1 MERIMKKVVIAIDSF
16 KGCMDS
22 LTAAEAVK
30 RGIGRSGFD
39 ADVDVFALADG
50 GEGTSIALS
59 RALGAT
65 EVPLTVCGPARRPVA
80 CSYWISQ
87 GKSTAIM
94 EMSACAGITLV
105 DGDEKN
111 PERTTTYGVG
121 EMILDA
127 VASGCEK
134 IIVGIGGSA
143 TNDGG
148 IGMLAALGFEFFDAD
163 GILIE
168 PYGAIAA
175 GRVAS
180 ISGEKVSE
188 AVRGCKFS
196 VACDVTNPLC
206 GALGCSAVFAAQKG
220 ADAASIARMDGY
232 LQSYADAVEKFSS
245 KADRNA
251 AGAGAAGGLGFAFL
265 SFLDARLLSGADLV
279 IRESGLEKAIE
290 SADIVVTGEGRMDV
304 QSSMGKAPSAVAAV
318 AKRCGKTVIAFCG
331 AISSPEGVEGLDID
345 GIFPIQTAAISLEDA
360 MRTEVATA
368 NLEFTARNVFKVLG
382 AAGK

>member
-1 MERIMKKVVIAIDSF
+1 MKKKVVIAIDSF

-30 RGIGRSGFD
+30 RGIERSGFD
-39 ADVDVFALADG
+39 ADVDIFALADG
-50 GEGTSIALS
+50 GEGTSIALA
-59 RALGAT
+59 RALEAT
-65 EVPLTVCGPARRPVA
+65 EVPLTVCGPARKEVK

-87 GKSTAIM
+87 NTRTAIM
-94 EMSACAGITLV
+94 EMSACAGIMLV
-105 DGDEKN
+105 EGEEKN

-127 VASGCEK
+127 VESGCER

-163 GILIE
+163 GALIE

-175 GRVAS
+175 GQVAS

-188 AVRGCKFS
+188 AVRACKFS

-206 GALGCSAVFAAQKG
+206 GELGCSAVFAAQKG

-232 LQSYADAVEKFSS
+232 LQSYASVVESFSA

-265 SFLDARLLSGADLV
+265 SFLDARLLSGAELV
-279 IRESGLEKAIE
+279 IRESGLECAIGK
-290 SADIVVTGEGRMDV
+290 ADIVVTGEGRMDV

-318 AKRCGKTVIAFCG
+318 AKKHGKPVIAFCG

-368 NLEFTARNVFKVLG
+368 NLEFTARNVFNVLG
-382 AAGK
+382 AAEK

>member
-1 MERIMKKVVIAIDSF
+1 MKKKVVIAIDSF

-22 LTAAEAVK
+22 LIAAEAVK
-30 RGIGRSGFD
+30 RGIERSGFD
-39 ADVDVFALADG
+39 ADVDIFALADG
-50 GEGTSIALS
+50 GEGTSIALA
-59 RALGAT
+59 RALGAI
-65 EVPLTVCGPARRPVA
+65 EVPLTVCGPARKEVK

-87 GKSTAIM
+87 NMRTAIM

-105 DGDEKN
+105 AGEEKN

-127 VASGCEK
+127 VESGCER

-148 IGMLAALGFEFFDAD
+148 IGMLAALGFEFFDAE
-163 GILIE
+163 GALIE

-175 GRVAS
+175 GQVAS
-180 ISGEKVSE
+180 ISDEKVSE
-188 AVRGCKFS
+188 AVRACKFS

-206 GALGCSAVFAAQKG
+206 GELGCSAVFAAQKG

-232 LQSYADAVEKFSS
+232 LQSYASVVESFST

-265 SFLDARLLSGADLV
+265 SLLDARLLSGAELV
-279 IRESGLEKAIE
+279 IRESGLERAIGK
-290 SADIVVTGEGRMDV
+290 ADIVVTGEGRMDV

-318 AKRCGKTVIAFCG
+318 AKKHGKPVIAFCG

-368 NLEFTARNVFKVLG
+368 NLEFTARNVFNVLG

>member
-1 MERIMKKVVIAIDSF
+1 MKKKVVIAIDSF

-30 RGIGRSGFD
+30 SGIERSGFD
-39 ADVDVFALADG
+39 ADVDIFALADG
-50 GEGTSIALS
+50 GEGTSIALA

-65 EVPLTVCGPARRPVA
+65 EVPLAVCGPARKEVK

-87 GKSTAIM
+87 NTRTAIM

-105 DGDEKN
+105 EGEKKN
-111 PERTTTYGVG
+111 PEHTTTYGVG

-127 VASGCEK
+127 VENGCER

-163 GILIE
+163 GALIE

-175 GRVAS
+175 GQVVS

-188 AVRGCKFS
+188 AVRACKFS

-206 GALGCSAVFAAQKG
+206 GELGCSAVFAAQKG

-232 LQSYADAVEKFSS
+232 LQSYASVVESFST

-265 SFLDARLLSGADLV
+265 SFLDARLLSGAELV
-279 IRESGLEKAIE
+279 IRESGLERAIGK
-290 SADIVVTGEGRMDV
+290 ADIVVTGEGRMDV

-318 AKRCGKTVIAFCG
+318 AKKHGKPVIAFCG

-368 NLEFTARNVFKVLG
+368 NLEFTARNVFNVLG
-382 AAGK
+382 AAEK

>member
-1 MERIMKKVVIAIDSF
+1 MKKKVVIAIDSF

-30 RGIGRSGFD
+30 RGIEHSGFD
-39 ADVDVFALADG
+39 ADVDIFALADG
-50 GEGTSIALS
+50 GEGTSIALA

-65 EVPLTVCGPARRPVA
+65 EVPLVVCGPARKEVK

-87 GKSTAIM
+87 NTRTAIM

-105 DGDEKN
+105 EGEAKN

-127 VASGCEK
+127 VENGCER

-148 IGMLAALGFEFFDAD
+148 IGMLAALGFEFFDAE
-163 GILIE
+163 GALIE

-175 GRVAS
+175 GQVVS

-188 AVRGCKFS
+188 AVRACKFS

-206 GALGCSAVFAAQKG
+206 GELGCSAVFAAQKG

-232 LQSYADAVEKFSS
+232 LQSYASVVESFST

-265 SFLDARLLSGADLV
+265 SFLDARLLSGAELV
-279 IRESGLEKAIE
+279 IRESGLECAIGK
-290 SADIVVTGEGRMDV
+290 ADIVVTGEGRMDI

-318 AKRCGKTVIAFCG
+318 AKKQGKPVIAFCG

-368 NLEFTARNVFKVLG
+368 NLEFTARNVFNVLG

>member
-1 MERIMKKVVIAIDSF
+1 MKKKVVIAIDSF

-30 RGIGRSGFD
+30 RGIERSGFD
-39 ADVDVFALADG
+39 ADVDIFALADG
-50 GEGTSIALS
+50 GEGTSIALA

-65 EVPLTVCGPARRPVA
+65 EVPLAVCGPARKEVK

-87 GKSTAIM
+87 NTRTAIM
-94 EMSACAGITLV
+94 EMSACAGIMLV
-105 DGDEKN
+105 EGEEKN

-127 VASGCEK
+127 VESGCER

-148 IGMLAALGFEFFDAD
+148 IGMLAALGFEFFDAE
-163 GILIE
+163 GALIE

-175 GRVAS
+175 GQVAS

-188 AVRGCKFS
+188 AVRECKFS

-206 GALGCSAVFAAQKG
+206 GELGCSAVFAAQKG

-232 LQSYADAVEKFSS
+232 LQSYASVVESFST

-265 SFLDARLLSGADLV
+265 SFLDARLLSGAELV
-279 IRESGLEKAIE
+279 IRESGLERAIGK
-290 SADIVVTGEGRMDV
+290 ADIVVTGEGRMDV

-318 AKRCGKTVIAFCG
+318 AKKHGKPVIAFCG